1 LLVFELRD
9 DVKIVELILDFGPVL
24 DVLVWRAFDLMYFFI
39 ISLAI
44 ISFLSSCIASKL
56 RLFNLASSI
65 DIYQYLLL
73 LLPLLMLLH
82 LVCISV
88 QVPKGRHLTVL
99 RLMVV

>member
-9 DVKIVELILDFGPVL
+9 DVKIVELIFDFGPVL
-24 DVLVWRAFDLMYFFI
+24 DVLVWRAFDHMYFFI

-44 ISFLSSCIASKL
+44 ISFLSSCIASEL
-56 RLFNLASSI
+56 WLFNLASSV
-65 DIYQYLLL
+65 DIYQDLLP

-88 QVPKGRHLTVL
+88 QVPKGRNLNVL